1 MNIMLLLCYVYEALF
16 SWCTSVSKACFV
28 FYWLWAGSFSQR
40 IKISNPIGVTGLL
53 FLCFRHFT
61 PCRGKNNHYFD
72 TNLYRLNYGANLFT
86 VCILTLPRNFVF
98 ILNMKLTSYGP
109 ANLFAITVNWD
120 LFILKQP
127 DILP

>member
-53 FLCFRHFT
+53 LFFIY
-61 PCRGKNNHYFD
+61 YFIYVLD
-72 TNLYRLNYGANLFT
+72 ILHPAGAKIIT
-86 VCILTLPRNFVF
+86 ILTQIYTDLITELIYLLYAYWHYQE
-98 ILNMKLTSYGP
+98 ILF
-109 ANLFAITVNWD
+109 LF
-120 LFILKQP
+120 
-127 DILP
+127 